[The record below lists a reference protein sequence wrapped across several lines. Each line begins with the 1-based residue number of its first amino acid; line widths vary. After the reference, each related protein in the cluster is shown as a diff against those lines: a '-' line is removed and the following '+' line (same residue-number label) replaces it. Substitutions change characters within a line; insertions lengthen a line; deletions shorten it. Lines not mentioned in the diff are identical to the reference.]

1 VWCSGPVRSI
11 NTGSDTDA
19 GTTAAADDEDDEDE
33 EDEDDDAVAGLSVCG
48 SVYPGGYWWYFRYL
62 VGTCSMS
69 ASPKV
74 RSLTFGGTVGPMNTL
89 NLQVGGV
96 GTRKSQPNHNERRW
110 HVPAQENALLLR
122 TAQNTTTDVSM
133 RGSNA

>member
-1 VWCSGPVRSI
+1 LWWPSVVVTAVPGSNVKARLRTLPVSLGIGGVWCSVPVRSI
-11 NTGSDTDA
+11 NTGTDTDA
-19 GTTAAADDEDDEDE
+19 GATVAADDEDEDE
-33 EDEDDDAVAGLSVCG
+33 EDDDDDAVAGLSVCG

-89 NLQVGGV
+89 NLQVGA
-96 GTRKSQPNHNERRW
+96 RRG
-110 HVPAQENALLLR
+110 HA
-122 TAQNTTTDVSM
+122 
-133 RGSNA
+133 